1 LSKHDRHRAVRR
13 GRRGAGDAETVQER
27 RMAETAN
34 VKTDIEAIGDDI
46 ASLKR
51 DLAALAEHVKRGAVS
66 GATGAAAQL
75 SSEASDIYDRLAS
88 ESANSAKALSRQ
100 IEEQPLTSL
109 LIAFA
114 LGFVGSR
121 LLPR

>member
-1 LSKHDRHRAVRR
+1 
-13 GRRGAGDAETVQER
+13 
-27 RMAETAN
+27 MAETA
-34 VKTDIEAIGDDI
+34 KTDIEAIGDDI

-66 GATGAAAQL
+66 SATGAAAQL
-75 SSEASDIYDRLAS
+75 SSEAAEIYDRLAS
-88 ESANSAKALSRQ
+88 EGANSARALSRQ
-100 IEEQPLTSL
+100 VEAQPLTSL

-114 LGFVGSR
+114 LGFIGSR

>member
-1 LSKHDRHRAVRR
+1 
-13 GRRGAGDAETVQER
+13 
-27 RMAETAN
+27 MAETAN

-75 SSEASDIYDRLAS
+75 SSEASDLYDRVAS